1 MFKYVQIV
9 YALSPRDPDCLHW
22 PLICQDL
29 LMEPWTLYKA
39 IIALH
44 PDPRIKTLSGWVKVT
59 KVTETWECCSFELWM
74 IRGTRPELPS
84 LDAAVSPRQGDDGY
98 RIDHRYHISQNFPGV
113 EDSSERSWPIF
124 KIFHALSPRD
134 PDCLHWPLICQEL
147 LMDPEHCTRQYPC
160 ILIPEPF
167 QDQWRWRKWRKFGS
181 VAHSNFGWYEV
192 LVGNCH
198 LLMQLSS
205 HVKVMMDIHNRSSIS
220 YLTKFPRCWRRSWLY
235 SKFPCPFTSRSR
247 LFALT
252 TDLPEMEK
260 RGPHFSSATPYDR
273 HQFGLGQWRS
283 LRIGWLVEW
292 TLRDLWTDLS
302 HHFING
308 VHPSQASLQSTA
320 FSWQE
325 SQYHKYRTILY
336 LFQWQGPYRY
346 CVRLEGC
353 SGGVGAH
360 CTTPAGDAAQLTVR
374 RNTNCFYLK
383 MNRPVPQQHC
393 NSVPLQQ
400 EWKNTTDSETWVSCA
415 NLNCTEIRVL
425 KRVGKWVAVDFKLHL
440 VAEAVSANPGNEFSS
455 VLSVSFPRG
464 PAKLCPQAWS
474 VAGSKCNGPFPN
486 NPRDGRSKADSLLPR
501 LCKQI

>member
-1 MFKYVQIV
+1 MPFGRCWRLFQKIPAYVQICSNCLCPFTSRSRLF
-9 YALSPRDPDCLHW
+9 ALTTDLPGPADGTLNIVQGNNSLASWSQNQNPFRMSEGDESDGNLGVLLIRTLDDTRYSSRIAISWCSCLATSRWWWIQNRSSISYLTKFPRCWRFFRKILAY
-22 PLICQDL
+22 I
-29 LMEPWTLYKA
+29 
-39 IIALH
+39 
-44 PDPRIKTLSGWVKVT
+44 
-59 KVTETWECCSFELWM
+59 
-74 IRGTRPELPS
+74 
-84 LDAAVSPRQGDDGY
+84 
-98 RIDHRYHISQNFPGV
+98 QNFPCPFT
-113 EDSSERSWPIF
+113 SRSRLF
-124 KIFHALSPRD
+124 ALTT
-134 PDCLHWPLICQEL
+134 
-147 LMDPEHCTRQYPC
+147 EHCTRQYPC

-260 RGPHFSSATPYDR
+260 RRPHFSSATPYDR

-325 SQYHKYRTILY
+325 SQYHKYCTILY

-360 CTTPAGDAAQLTVR
+360 CTTPAGDD
-374 RNTNCFYLK
+374 
-383 MNRPVPQQHC
+383 QH
-393 NSVPLQQ
+393 S
-400 EWKNTTDSETWVSCA
+400 W
-415 NLNCTEIRVL
+415 R
-425 KRVGKWVAVDFKLHL
+425 
-440 VAEAVSANPGNEFSS
+440 
-455 VLSVSFPRG
+455 
-464 PAKLCPQAWS
+464 S
-474 VAGSKCNGPFPN
+474 VATPTASTWKWTDQCPN
-486 NPRDGRSKADSLLPR
+486 NTVTAYRSSRNGKTRQTQR
-501 LCKQI
+501 LGCLVQISTARKSEY